1 MGLNSGLHGD
11 NGTDVAS
18 ALLMS
23 LYQAISLPKTLSND
37 DPIFKFEDT
46 THMGSRR
53 GAGLLSRIISPCN
66 IQSPDVIAEGVAEAK
81 PKSGPQRKLALAR
94 KH

>member
-11 NGTDVAS
+11 NTTDVVS

-23 LYQAISLPKTLSND
+23 LYRTISPPKALSD
-37 DPIFKFEDT
+37 DDTIFKFEDT
-46 THMGSRR
+46 THMGARR

-81 PKSGPQRKLALAR
+81 PKSGPQRRLALAH